1 MGQREEGH
9 VAARLAHLARSE
21 YHSEE
26 TSLLCSI
33 AMSRVGW
40 LWGVGCSVKMPFI
53 ILGST
58 DRPTDPVSFVRDG
71 GAEKQLRS
79 KEFTR

>member
-9 VAARLAHLARSE
+9 VAARLARLAHLARSE

-26 TSLLCSI
+26 TSLDES
-33 AMSRVGW
+33 GW
-40 LWGVGCSVKMPFI
+40 VVVGCSVKMPFI

-58 DRPTDPVSFVRDG
+58 DRPTQFPLCGTAGQKNSF
-71 GAEKQLRS
+71 AQRS
-79 KEFTR
+79 SLAHNEGF

>member
-9 VAARLAHLARSE
+9 VVAWLARLAGHAANTILKKQVW
-21 YHSEE
+21 
-26 TSLLCSI
+26 
-33 AMSRVGW
+33 MSRVV
-40 LWGVGCSVKMPFI
+40 GVGCSVKMPFI

-79 KEFTR
+79 KEFTRS